1 MTDENLSATMKIKYI
16 SLLFLMA
23 ISSLTASAQLK
34 HFTLEDLIPGGK
46 TFWSMQPSYLNTAW
60 WGDKLI
66 RLQATDCAILNGRHD
81 WRTLF
86 SQSDVNTAMRNAGI
100 DESIKVSLTAAT
112 FPKAGQP
119 EAVFVAPQALISY
132 NWETHKISRFTR
144 FTRPVSWQDYCP
156 QTGNIAYNDE
166 NNLWITLAGDASGK
180 NEALRLSTDGS
191 RNLVYGQSVHRD
203 EFGISKG
210 TFWSPDGESLCFY
223 RMDQSMVADY
233 PLVDISTRI
242 ATLQPLKYPMA
253 GETSHKVSMGVYNLR
268 TQQTVW
274 LNTGDNT
281 DRYFACI
288 TWGPDSRKIYL
299 YDLNRDQNHARL
311 LQFDARTGQLDR
323 VLLEETDPKYVEP
336 QHPLAFLPWDSDKF
350 VYWSQRDGYDNLYLF
365 SLKENKTLRCIT
377 YGHKGNVV
385 EFNGFDVKNKSLVVT
400 TTWASPI
407 QLNLYSIGVNGGKAR
422 LLDNGKGVHRGLLSP
437 SGSLLVDTWSS
448 PDVPRQTDY
457 VRVDGGR
464 PVTLLTSYSM
474 WKGYDVPDISCGTLK
489 AADGTT
495 DLYYR
500 LIKPTGFDPH
510 KKYPAVVYVY
520 GGPHTRLVQD
530 SWGYDYRGWEIYM
543 AQLGYVV
550 FVLDNRGSSERGRV
564 FEDVTFR
571 HLGTEEM
578 KDQMKGVE
586 FLKSLP
592 YVDGD
597 RLGVHGWSFGGFM
610 TTNLMLT
617 YPDVFK
623 CGVAGGP
630 VINWK
635 YYEVMYGE
643 RYMDTPQSNPDGY
656 AGNDLTR
663 RAGDLKGRLL
673 IIFGYNDPVCVPQH
687 TLSFIRACETAGT
700 HPDLLTYP
708 GDGHNM
714 AGRDRIHLHEHITR
728 YFEDHLK
735 PLKTAANP

>member
-1 MTDENLSATMKIKYI
+1 MKIR
-16 SLLFLMA
+16 LLLPVLLMTL
-23 ISSLTASAQLK
+23 SSLTAPAQLK
-34 HFTLEDLIPGGK
+34 RFTLDDLIPGG
-46 TFWSMQPSYLNTAW
+46 TTYRSMQPSSLTTAW
-60 WGDKLI
+60 WGSKLM
-66 RLQATDCAILNGRHD
+66 RLQTTDCAMLNGRHD

-86 SQSDVNTAMRNAGI
+86 RLSDVKEAMRREGI
-100 DESIKVSLTAAT
+100 DDKVSLSLTAAR
-112 FPKAGQP
+112 FPKADRP
-119 EAVFVAPQALISY
+119 EAVFVTPTALVCY
-132 NWETHKISRFTR
+132 NWETKKISRHVGFGHA
-144 FTRPVSWQDYCP
+144 VSWQDYCP
-156 QTGNIAYNDE
+156 VNGSMAYNDE
-166 NNLWITLAGDASGK
+166 NNLHIWQDRDSAGTG
-180 NEALRLSTDGS
+180 RLQVSTDGS
-191 RNLVYGQSVHRD
+191 REIVYGQSVHRD

-223 RMDQSMVADY
+223 RMDQSMVTDY

-253 GETSHKVSMGVYNLR
+253 GEASHKVSIGVYSPR
-268 TQQTVW
+268 TEQTVW
-274 LNTGDNT
+274 LGTGDNT
-281 DRYFACI
+281 DRYYTGI
-288 TWGPDSRKIYL
+288 TWSPDSRKIYL

-311 LQFDARTGQLDR
+311 LQFDARTGRLDR
-323 VLLEETDPKYVEP
+323 VLFEETHPKYVEP

-350 VYWSQRDGYDNLYLF
+350 VYWSQRDGFDNLYLF

-377 YGHKGNVV
+377 RGQAGNVI
-385 EFNGFDVKNKSLVVT
+385 ELNGFNVKQKSLVVT

-407 QLNLYSIGVNGGKAR
+407 QHNLYSIGVDGGEVR
-422 LLDNGKGVHRGLLSP
+422 LLDNGKGVHHGVLSP
-437 SGSLLVDTWSS
+437 TGDVLVDTWSS
-448 PDVPRQTDY
+448 PEVPRQTDY
-457 VRVDGGR
+457 VRVGGGR
-464 PVTLLTSYSM
+464 TVTLLTNYNL
-474 WKGYDVPDISCGTLK
+474 WKGYAVPDISCGTLK

-495 DLYYR
+495 NLYYR
-500 LIKPTGFDPH
+500 LIKPADFDPN

-530 SWGYDYRGWEIYM
+530 SWGYGYRGWEIYM

-550 FVLDNRGSSERGRV
+550 FVLDNRGSSERGRT

-571 HLGTEEM
+571 RLGTEEM

-592 YVDGD
+592 YVDGE
-597 RLGVHGWSFGGFM
+597 RLGVHGWSYGGFM

-643 RYMDTPQSNPDGY
+643 RYMDTPQSNPEGY
-656 AGNDLTR
+656 AANDLTR
-663 RAGDLKGRLL
+663 RAGNLKGRLL

-708 GDGHNM
+708 GAGHNM
-714 AGRDRIHLHEHITR
+714 AGKDRVHLHEHITR

-735 PLKTAANP
+735 PLKTACHQ